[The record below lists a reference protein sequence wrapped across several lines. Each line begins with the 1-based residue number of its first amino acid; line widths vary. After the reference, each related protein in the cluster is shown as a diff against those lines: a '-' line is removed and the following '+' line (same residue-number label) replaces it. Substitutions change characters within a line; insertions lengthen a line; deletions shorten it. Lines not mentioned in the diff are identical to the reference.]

1 MSQLDR
7 GSFALETEGDWIHI
21 TPRGP
26 QIVARDGRKFSMS
39 NADAVVAKSTVPALV
54 DWDHE
59 SELFT
64 GSTRAAGWVEALA
77 VRSSGVW
84 GRVKWTAKGKA
95 DIADSAYRFLSPV
108 LELNPETKEVLSII
122 SIALT
127 NRPALQ
133 MSQIGDT
140 NAYRI
145 ACSQRVQQ
153 REALDN
159 LPKGVRERLH
169 RNGMSDDAIAATLAF
184 QQTDAYRGP
193 GKKKQPAPTEAE
205 TRAACLARGNM
216 SAEAYD
222 ATRKFI
228 DEQRARLRG
237 E

>member
-7 GSFALETEGDWIHI
+7 ASFALETEGDWIHV

-26 QIVARDGRKFSMS
+26 QIVARDGRRFSMS
-39 NADAVVAKSTVPALV
+39 NAGAVVEKSTLPALV
-54 DWDHE
+54 DWDHD
-59 SELFT
+59 SEIFA

-77 VRSSGVW
+77 VRASGVW

-95 DIADSAYRFLSPV
+95 DIADGAYRFLSPV
-108 LELNPETKEVLSII
+108 LELHRETKEVLSIV
-122 SIALT
+122 SVALT
-127 NRPALQ
+127 NKPALA

-153 REALDN
+153 REALES
-159 LPKGVRERLH
+159 LPKAVRERLH
-169 RNGMSDDAIAATLAF
+169 RNGLSDDEIAATLAF
-184 QQTDAYRGP
+184 QQTDAYYGA
-193 GKKKQPAPTEAE
+193 GKNRAMPTEAE
-205 TRAACLARGNM
+205 TRANCIARGM

-222 ATRKFI
+222 STRKFM